1 MDTSGKA
8 LLEHWT
14 WAASKGL
21 MNSATA
27 ASLKS
32 ASAKVIGIL
41 DDWETSDVRKIDTE
55 DLILRFQNLHARDF
69 TPSSLETYASRF
81 RKAVQLFNDYVS
93 NPAGWRVSGR
103 PKKAKAKEEIRKNG
117 GTSGTDLPQSSPPG
131 NGVDDKPLHGET
143 HLISYPFPLRRG
155 LTVKLSLPEDLT
167 SIEAKRLGA
176 FLMTLS
182 SEFIVEGD

>member
-1 MDTSGKA
+1 MDTTGKA

-14 WAASKGL
+14 WAAGKGL

-32 ASAKVIGIL
+32 SCAKVIGVL
-41 DDWETSDVRKIDTE
+41 DDWESTDVRKIDVE
-55 DLILRFQNLHARDF
+55 DLVLRFQNLHAREF

-81 RKAVQLFNDYVS
+81 RKAVQLFNEYVA

-103 PKKAKAKEEIRKNG
+103 PKKARSKEDARKNG
-117 GTSGTDLPQSSPPG
+117 TS
-131 NGVDDKPLHGET
+131 NGSETPTPVVSAQTEDEKPAHTET

-167 SIEAKRLGA
+167 SIEAKRLSA

-182 SEFIVEGD
+182 SEFTGEGD